1 MVRFANFPRNAPL
14 GSYGVRPQVQ
24 KGDIGMVIRFALAC
38 ATLGVASVILLTVL
52 GGFTFPGYSHTS
64 QFISE
69 LGATGAPHEALIR
82 FGGFLPAGVFLCL
95 FVVGAFKVLP
105 RSHTTTLGLV
115 GIAIYASGYLAAAF
129 FPCDFGCR
137 PVNPSFSQVV
147 HNLFGM
153 VGYLLAPL
161 SLFALG
167 WSARRWPGGAHL
179 STPAF
184 VAAVLILAG
193 LLALDPGFPYVGVV
207 QRVIEASVLLWV
219 IICAWYVNTRI
230 ANVA

>member
-1 MVRFANFPRNAPL
+1 
-14 GSYGVRPQVQ
+14 
-24 KGDIGMVIRFALAC
+24 MVIRFAFAC
-38 ATLGVASVILLTVL
+38 ATLGVASVVLLTIL
-52 GGFTFPGYSHTS
+52 GGAAFPGYSHTS

-69 LGATGAPHEALIR
+69 LGATGAPHGALIR

-105 RSHTTTLGLV
+105 RSHITTLGLA
-115 GIAIYASGYLAAAF
+115 GIAIYASGYIAAAF
-129 FPCDFGCR
+129 FPCDSGCR
-137 PVNPSFSQVV
+137 PVQPSFSQIV
-147 HNLFGM
+147 HNLFGL

-167 WSARRWPGGAHL
+167 WSARNWPGGTHL
-179 STPAF
+179 TALAF
-184 VAAVLILAG
+184 VAAVITLAG

-219 IICAWYVNTRI
+219 IICAWYVNSRI